1 MHYTIPLFTPVPD
14 GFRFPSIYVGQ
25 YGVYDAIKHLFKNDP
40 QNLNHVFEDWLW
52 LSKDWF
58 CDQLEKSVLWTRTR
72 FRSAR
77 GIEDDDCLIF
87 VNPGNTEKE
96 VLFTYE

>member
-40 QNLNHVFEDWLW
+40 QNSNHVFED
-52 LSKDWF
+52 
-58 CDQLEKSVLWTRTR
+58 
-72 FRSAR
+72 
-77 GIEDDDCLIF
+77 
-87 VNPGNTEKE
+87 
-96 VLFTYE
+96 